1 MTIFDQNASATE
13 QKQSSCT
20 DIACLTYEKVE
31 KPEIRIENLDN
42 ETLRS
47 LQSQAEQ
54 TPVLNASHVSSNINA
69 SALLRSDN

>member
-1 MTIFDQNASATE
+1 MTIFDQAQPGG
-13 QKQSSCT
+13 QKQNSCT
-20 DIACLTYEKVE
+20 NIACLTYDKVE
-31 KPEIRIENLDN
+31 RPEIRSENLDN

-54 TPVLNASHVSSNINA
+54 SSLVLAASHVSSNINA